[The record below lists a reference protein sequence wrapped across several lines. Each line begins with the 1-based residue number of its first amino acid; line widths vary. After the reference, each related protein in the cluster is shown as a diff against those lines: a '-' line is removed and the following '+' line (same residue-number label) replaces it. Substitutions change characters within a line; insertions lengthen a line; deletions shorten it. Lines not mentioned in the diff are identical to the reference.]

1 MSEMVRE
8 RTVTELVNAAA
19 DGDGQAWG
27 EIIARYNDLVRAT
40 VAGFRL
46 QQADAADAVQNTWLR
61 ALERIGTVREPER
74 LGGWLTTTAAR
85 ECLAVLR
92 RSKRELPVDAFVD
105 QIAWTGPTPE
115 SRVLHAERDRAMDA
129 AVAQLPTRR
138 RDLVNAIF
146 RGADN
151 DYVQVSRST
160 GMPIGSIG
168 PTRGR
173 ALVELRGRM
182 QRSGYGPEDL
192 VA

>member
-1 MSEMVRE
+1 MSEMVGE
-8 RTVTELVNAAA
+8 RTVTELVEAAA
-19 DGDGQAWG
+19 DGDGRAWA
-27 EIIARYNDLVRAT
+27 EIVARYADLVRAT

-85 ECLAVLR
+85 ECLGTLR

-105 QIAWTGPTPE
+105 QVAWTGPTPE
-115 SRVLHAERDRAMDA
+115 TRVLHAERDRAVDD

-138 RDLVNAIF
+138 RELVHAIF
-146 RGADN
+146 GPTEV
-151 DYVQVSRST
+151 DYAQISRST
-160 GMPIGSIG
+160 GMPLGSIG

-173 ALVELRGRM
+173 ALVELRGQM
-182 QRSGYGPEDL
+182 QRGGYGPEDL

>member
-1 MSEMVRE
+1 MSEMVFE
-8 RTVTELVNAAA
+8 RTVTELVRAAA
-19 DGDGQAWG
+19 EGDGRAWA
-27 EIIARYNDLVRAT
+27 EIVVRYGDLVRAT

-46 QQADAADAVQNTWLR
+46 QQADAADAMQNTWLR
-61 ALERIGTVREPER
+61 ALERIGTVRDPER

-105 QIAWTGPTPE
+105 QVAWTGPTPE
-115 SRVLHAERDRAMDA
+115 TRVLRNERDRAVDA

-138 RDLVNAIF
+138 RQLVDAIF
-146 RGADN
+146 RGPDN
-151 DYVQVSRST
+151 DYAQVAQVT
-160 GMPIGSIG
+160 GMPVGSIG

-173 ALVELRGRM
+173 ALVELRGQM
-182 QRSGYGPEDL
+182 QRDGYGPEDL

>member
-1 MSEMVRE
+1 MSEMVFE
-8 RTVTELVNAAA
+8 RTVTELVRAAA
-19 DGDGQAWG
+19 EGDGRAWA
-27 EIIARYNDLVRAT
+27 EIVVRYGDLVRAT

-46 QQADAADAVQNTWLR
+46 QQADAADAMQNTWLR
-61 ALERIGTVREPER
+61 ALERIGTVRDPER

-105 QIAWTGPTPE
+105 QVAWTGPTPE
-115 SRVLHAERDRAMDA
+115 TRVLRDERDRAVDA

-138 RDLVNAIF
+138 RQLVDAIF
-146 RGADN
+146 RGPDN
-151 DYVQVSRST
+151 DYAQVAQVT
-160 GMPIGSIG
+160 GMPVGSIG

-173 ALVELRGRM
+173 ALVELRGQM
-182 QRSGYGPEDL
+182 QRDGYGPEDL

>member
-1 MSEMVRE
+1 MSEMVSE
-8 RTVTELVNAAA
+8 RTVTELVRAAA
-19 DGDGQAWG
+19 DGDGRAWD
-27 EIIARYNDLVRAT
+27 EIVSRYGDLVRAT

-46 QQADAADAVQNTWLR
+46 QQADAADAMQNTWLR
-61 ALERIGTVREPER
+61 ALERIGTVRDPER

-105 QIAWTGPTPE
+105 QVAWTGPTPE
-115 SRVLHAERDRAMDA
+115 TRVLRAERDRAVDA
-129 AVAQLPTRR
+129 AVAELPTRR
-138 RDLVNAIF
+138 RELVNAIF
-146 RGADN
+146 RGSG
-151 DYVQVSRST
+151 DYAHVAEAT
-160 GMPIGSIG
+160 GMPVGSIG

-182 QRSGYGPEDL
+182 QRGGYGPEDL